1 MDRIVDVQRD
11 SSQFSKI
18 WNDGGKGLLHAHS
31 LQGLMRDVNEDAST
45 DPIVRQLMEEARHR
59 VCGSA
64 ARSAAAHLCS
74 GFLQSS
80 AFHNACQKRCLSG
93 VQRPLATLPP
103 LPDNATWT
111 ERFRQIAVSQNTVHN
126 SAISHTWPK
135 LNSSACA
142 RDCTTLADIASR
154 ARDEMRPLGDSA
166 AHDRFDFYATENKPF
181 LVELGSP
188 RHGLAPCTPAPPL
201 GYYNFKRKYQILKKF
216 YGAQHAYRVG
226 GCGLLWLIDSESFAF
241 RPFSFADDVFGR
253 YAAQPTIF
261 LGGPTSP
268 TPAECHMRSLFANW
282 GMDPERRAG
291 ARFVRAL
298 DLEPFH
304 DDVWI
309 WEGAIAD
316 DLLTS
321 MRGRGSRS
329 LAAVVLNS
337 SSSYGTHHEQVAYY
351 NWVLVQQQMREGKY
365 AHVQRRDV
373 EKLAASRWPSLQ
385 LEKHLASLRDGVIR
399 DAGGTHTMIGPSV
412 GRLHAAMALGM
423 AALNASTAQRL
434 HLRREFISLLHENGW
449 VFVRRHDAPAMDC
462 GGGLDA
468 GLEGRAVHQQLRSQ
482 PEASDSTGTPCQ
494 SVARDARG
502 SLLEERGRS
511 RTAARGE
518 GQGVGHIFGDFACI
532 PVIAIDSEVSFS
544 LFPRHDVGRVRRP
557 WIRGDSVDVSL
568 LMLWR
573 DNFLCGTRL
582 GERQHTGVRARARR
596 ARGGGSQSSG
606 FPKDSGERRG
616 PSHGSPQVTIVP
628 PPPRSA
634 VDT

>member
-1 MDRIVDVQRD
+1 MAGTPSGAPSGGGRGGTCLLIATYPDHYQELARNLRSLREHSTDARLPDAHIVMDRIVDVQRD

-126 SAISHTWPK
+126 SAIRHTWPK

-321 MRGRGSRS
+321 MRGSGSRS

-351 NWVLVQQQMREGKY
+351 NWVLVQQQMHEGKY

-449 VFVRRHDAPAMDC
+449 VFVR
-462 GGGLDA
+462 
-468 GLEGRAVHQQLRSQ
+468 
-482 PEASDSTGTPCQ
+482 GTMP
-494 SVARDARG
+494 
-502 SLLEERGRS
+502 
-511 RTAARGE
+511 
-518 GQGVGHIFGDFACI
+518 
-532 PVIAIDSEVSFS
+532 
-544 LFPRHDVGRVRRP
+544 RP
-557 WIRGDSVDVSL
+557 WIAVEDLMPDWKVALCINNCAVSQ
-568 LMLWR
+568 R
-573 DNFLCGTRL
+573 QVTAL
-582 GERQHTGVRARARR
+582 GLPANPWHAMPADHSSKSAAEAERQREARVKVFDISLATLRAF
-596 ARGGGSQSSG
+596 Q
-606 FPKDSGERRG
+606 
-616 PSHGSPQVTIVP
+616 
-628 PPPRSA
+628 
-634 VDT
+634 